1 MVPAHLEP
9 VYRAISTRD
18 DIEKRSYLDEDD
30 KLEHRQLDDESME
43 LDARSW
49 DSDLL
54 D

>member
-1 MVPAHLEP
+1 VVPAHLEP
-9 VYRAISTRD
+9 VYRAISARD

-30 KLEHRQLDDESME
+30 KLENRQLDDESME